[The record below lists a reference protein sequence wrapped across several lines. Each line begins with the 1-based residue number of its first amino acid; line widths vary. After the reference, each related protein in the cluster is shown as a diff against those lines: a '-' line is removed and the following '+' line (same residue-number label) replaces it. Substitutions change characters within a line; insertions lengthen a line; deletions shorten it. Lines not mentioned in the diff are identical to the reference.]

1 MSQLPLSHHSLK
13 TKQRRLRPDFSEGLS
28 LRVHRALSWLQR
40 AEQETDDLDAK
51 LVFLWIAFNAAY
63 AQDIDEQYRSS
74 AYETF
79 TEFLIKLCNLDLDG
93 RVERMVWEQLPR
105 SIRFLMDNEYMA
117 ADFWN
122 FQRGKISQAEWKQR
136 FSSAKFA
143 TRQALSGRDT
153 ATVLSLAMNRVY
165 VLRNQLMHGGATWNS
180 SINREQVKLGVTFLS
195 AFVPLLIDIM
205 MDNPKTLWGD
215 AYYPV
220 IKD

>member
-136 FSSAKFA
+136 FGSAKFA